1 VLIED
6 DRGVT
11 SLRTP
16 LCELLGFDYP
26 VLSVGF
32 GAGARAELAAAVS
45 NAGGFGVL
53 GASGMDPD
61 AIRGEIE
68 RTRALTS
75 RPIGINV
82 IIAEDSEADAE
93 EDRRFFLSQF
103 RAAAEAGAAAIVLF
117 WGDPSPFVDEA
128 HANGLKVLIQVGSVQ
143 EAEAAVAAGVDAV
156 IAQGVE
162 AGGHI
167 VGTISIW
174 ELVPKA
180 VAAIS
185 PVPVLASGG
194 IGDGAGLARA
204 LTLGAQGVSLGTRFV
219 ASDEANAHPEYKRR
233 IVSSVAADTVYTA
246 DLYNVFW
253 PGAPHRT
260 IRNRTFA
267 EWDAA
272 GRPPPG
278 SRPGEGTFIGR
289 RPAASG
295 EIVEWPRYASGMVTA
310 DFDGDLDYAPLWA
323 GESCSVVN
331 DIKPAGEIVRELVRD
346 AEAVLAEPEKS
357 ARAPTR

>member
-1 VLIED
+1 MVFPSRRPDASPIRASDHGVL
-6 DRGVT
+6 DRFQPRRSVEGIDQPRA
-11 SLRTP
+11 LG
-16 LCELLGFDYP
+16 ELP
-26 VLSVGF
+26 VLSAGGIAEADDVRARLD
-32 GAGARAELAAAVS
+32 AGA
-45 NAGGFGVL
+45 
-53 GASGMDPD
+53 
-61 AIRGEIE
+61 
-68 RTRALTS
+68 
-75 RPIGINV
+75 
-82 IIAEDSEADAE
+82 
-93 EDRRFFLSQF
+93 
-103 RAAAEAGAAAIVLF
+103 
-117 WGDPSPFVDEA
+117 
-128 HANGLKVLIQVGSVQ
+128 
-143 EAEAAVAAGVDAV
+143 DAV
-156 IAQGVE
+156 
-162 AGGHI
+162 
-167 VGTISIW
+167 
-174 ELVPKA
+174 
-180 VAAIS
+180 VA
-185 PVPVLASGG
+185 
-194 IGDGAGLARA
+194 
-204 LTLGAQGVSLGTRFV
+204 GTRFLMS
-219 ASDEANAHPEYKRR
+219 AESGAHPEYKRR